1 VSTNTT
7 VVLNIHNSLHFC
19 ALSLLIIQYDLVKHC
34 SRKYHWCQ
42 ICNHDHQLSPIK
54 SVLFY
59 PTCRLKLDWLY
70 LILFRSYIVSCSR
83 SYVVSCSR
91 SHIVSCSRLYMVFY
105 ARLYIVSC
113 LRLYIVSYSNHTWYL
128 VLDRTWYL
136 AQYGMLHHV
145 QDCTFYH
152 V

>member
-1 VSTNTT
+1 MIAYLAPMIFSTT
-7 VVLNIHNSLHFC
+7 VFDQIILNYQKTKSTKMQTVVNIQHNC
-19 ALSLLIIQYDLVKHC
+19 G
-34 SRKYHWCQ
+34 
-42 ICNHDHQLSPIK
+42 ICRHKQ
-54 SVLFY
+54 
-59 PTCRLKLDWLY
+59 DWLY

-91 SHIVSCSRLYMVFY
+91 SHIVSCLRLYMVFY

-113 LRLYIVSYSNHTWYL
+113 LRLYIVSYSNHKWYL